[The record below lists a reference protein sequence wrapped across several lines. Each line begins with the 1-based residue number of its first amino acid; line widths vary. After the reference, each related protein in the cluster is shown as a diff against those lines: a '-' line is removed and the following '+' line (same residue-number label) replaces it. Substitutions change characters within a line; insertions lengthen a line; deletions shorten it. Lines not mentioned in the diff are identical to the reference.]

1 MNFIKYLKLLRNPN
15 EKYYWYDV
23 DKECIYI
30 PGEDIALNLTIDEI
44 DSIIFHRKKFKKTSK
59 ELFERIIF
67 NEKVTFWTLNYF
79 IKEYEKGL
87 MDPMI
92 KWIVSKGYISRGEHF
107 LDSYLL
113 SD

>member
-30 PGEDIALNLTIDEI
+30 PGEDIALYLTIDEI

-79 IKEYEKGL
+79 IKEYENNKIYQTPALCDG
-87 MDPMI
+87 I
-92 KWIVSKGYISRGEHF
+92 TVVVGELCKF
-107 LDSYLL
+107 LGC
-113 SD
+113 